1 MTSKVSS
8 ILLFAAGLGTRMAPL
23 TNTQPKPLVEV
34 AGRPLLDHAL
44 AQCDGLIFGR
54 GPGSFTGVRIGVG
67 VAQGLAFAANLPV
80 VGVSSLQ
87 AMAQL
92 AFIKNQRTRVLSA
105 IDARMGE
112 VYNGYFV
119 LDENNIMQAQLLS
132 DQQTEAVTPPELLS
146 KRLTNIELSDVYGV
160 GTGWDAYKEQLSSLK
175 CNNGSTEIEFPSAE
189 AMLIIG
195 QMAFS
200 QEKGVQAED
209 AQARRLG
216 IGGVPCF
223 IIDGQYALSGAQEPE
238 AFYPIFD
245 LSLQNDTPENSSN

>member
-1 MTSKVSS
+1 MNYLAIDASTEACSVALQVNDKVYSRYDLCPQS
-8 ILLFAAGLGTRMAPL
+8 HSLQLLPM
-23 TNTQPKPLVEV
+23 VDE
-34 AGRPLLDHAL
+34 LLKEANVAL

-92 AFIKNQRTRVLSA
+92 AFIRNQRTKVLSA

-119 LDENNIMQAQLLS
+119 LDENNIMQAQLLA

-146 KRLTNIELSDVYGV
+146 KRLTNIALSDTYGV

-175 CNNGSTEIEFPSAE
+175 CNNGSPDIEFPSAE

-200 QEKGVQAED
+200 QGKGVQAED
-209 AQARRLG
+209 AQPVYVR
-216 IGGVPCF
+216 
-223 IIDGQYALSGAQEPE
+223 
-238 AFYPIFD
+238 
-245 LSLQNDTPENSSN
+245 DTVSWKKLPGK